1 MQLDKHEAA
10 ITNVNVRREKHGK
23 EGKLGQHIKP
33 FADKFP
39 FQKIVESDDQQ
50 KAA

>member
-23 EGKLGQHIKP
+23 ERIRTKRC
-33 FADKFP
+33 
-39 FQKIVESDDQQ
+39 V
-50 KAA
+50 KA